1 MADQRNQLQPADLL
15 HRQIQSAPVLW
26 SRALYLSLYPGILL
40 FPLIQIGS
48 NDAIPDWG
56 NQANQQNR
64 KIAIGHL
71 GAWIRR
77 SSFQNCTLGFSWC
90 AECRVRENKTIAFM
104 RLFVFQECSGL
115 TGVLGALVSS

>member
-26 SRALYLSLYPGILL
+26 SRALYLSLYRGILL

-71 GAWIRR
+71 RGVDTEIQFPELHFR
-77 SSFQNCTLGFSWC
+77 FFV
-90 AECRVRENKTIAFM
+90 VRGMPGKGE
-104 RLFVFQECSGL
+104 
-115 TGVLGALVSS
+115 